1 MTKWADIQWFT
12 GATSAASGTT
22 VVDAGE
28 LGTSSTPWTDSSS
41 SSASSSDSITDI
53 TGGSGATPSITVGT
67 DYWLRNENGE
77 AITDTDDS
85 YLSLEGLNIA

>member
-1 MTKWADIQWFT
+1 MTKWVDIQWFT

-41 SSASSSDSITDI
+41 SSTGSDSSTTGP
-53 TGGSGATPSITVGT
+53 TGGSGSTPVIAVGT

-77 AITDTDDS
+77 VITDIEDR